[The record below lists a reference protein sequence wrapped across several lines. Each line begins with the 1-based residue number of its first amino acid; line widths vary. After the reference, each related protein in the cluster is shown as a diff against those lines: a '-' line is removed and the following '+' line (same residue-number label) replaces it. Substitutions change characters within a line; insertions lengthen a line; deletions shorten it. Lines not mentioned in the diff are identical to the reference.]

1 MISLLKGQES
11 NTKSEGLEIRHSVQ
25 SVSVQS
31 LSRVRLFVTSR
42 DCSITGFPVCHQ
54 FLERAQ
60 THVHRVGDT
69 IQPSQPLSSPSPP
82 AFNLSQH

>member
-31 LSRVRLFVTSR
+31 LSRV
-42 DCSITGFPVCHQ
+42 
-54 FLERAQ
+54 
-60 THVHRVGDT
+60 
-69 IQPSQPLSSPSPP
+69 
-82 AFNLSQH
+82 